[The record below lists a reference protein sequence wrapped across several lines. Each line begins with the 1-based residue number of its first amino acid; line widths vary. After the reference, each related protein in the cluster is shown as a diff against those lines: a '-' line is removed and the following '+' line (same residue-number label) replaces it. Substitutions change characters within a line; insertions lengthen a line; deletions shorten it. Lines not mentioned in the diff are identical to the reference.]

1 MNESAH
7 KVYDQFMDLS
17 RPIEALIPGARGRL
31 LGALIGAGCELSTAD
46 AARLSGVSAPQ
57 ASRVLGQL
65 VELGIIERRDV
76 PPAVVYRP
84 VPGNAVV
91 GMLLELCELRNRII
105 RFARESAAAIT
116 PCPVR
121 LSVFGSVARGTSDGD
136 SDIDIA
142 AVRPARAEEDDDWV
156 ESLEAWR
163 RGVQEFSGSTVNV
176 IEIDVDEWLAF
187 DLSERT
193 FWRDV
198 KRDEVV
204 LFEREA
210 ARR

>member
-1 MNESAH
+1 
-7 KVYDQFMDLS
+7 MDLS
-17 RPIEALIPGARGRL
+17 RPIEALIPGARGQL
-31 LGALIGAGCELSTAD
+31 LGALIGAGRELSTAD

-57 ASRVLGQL
+57 ASRVLAQL

-84 VPGNAVV
+84 VPRNAVV
-91 GMLLELCELRNRII
+91 GMLLELCELRSRII
-105 RFARESAAAIT
+105 QFARESAVAIT

-142 AVRPARAEEDDDWV
+142 AVRPTGAEEDDDWV
-156 ESLEAWR
+156 ESLGAWR
-163 RGVQEFSGSTVNV
+163 RGVQEFSGSTLNV
-176 IEIDVDEWLAF
+176 IEIDVDDWLAV